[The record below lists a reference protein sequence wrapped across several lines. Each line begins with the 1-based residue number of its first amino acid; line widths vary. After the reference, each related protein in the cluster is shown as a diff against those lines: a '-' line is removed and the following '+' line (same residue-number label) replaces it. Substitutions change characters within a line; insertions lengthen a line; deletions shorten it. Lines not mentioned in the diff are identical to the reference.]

1 MTMYDY
7 LIVGGGLYG
16 SVFAHEMTKNGK
28 KCLVIEKRNHIGGN
42 CYTEKKD
49 NINIHKYGAHI
60 FHTDSRKI
68 WDWVNQF
75 TEFNNYRHTLKVNYK
90 NKIYSFP
97 LNLLTFSQIWG
108 TTTPDET
115 IKKIKSVVVE
125 NQNPKNLEEWILSQV
140 GEEIYEI
147 FIKGYTTKQWNI
159 DPKKLPSS
167 IIKRIPIR
175 LNFNDNYFFDEFQG
189 IPVDGYTKMF
199 DRILEGIEVKTNVDY
214 FKEKDYYNSISK
226 KIVYTGK
233 IDEFFDYE
241 YGELEY
247 RSLKFETE
255 KVNVKDFQGC
265 SVMNY
270 TDIDVP
276 FTRICEHKHFENSKS
291 DVTWITKEYPK
302 DYEYGDIPYY
312 PINDDKNN
320 KIYKKYKDIS
330 KNFPNI
336 IFGGRL
342 SEYRYYDMHQVIGS
356 ALKKVKDILQNE

>member
-75 TEFNNYRHTLKVNYK
+75 TEFNNYQHTLKVNYK

-159 DPKKLPSS
+159 DPKNLPSS

-214 FKEKDYYNSISK
+214 FKEKNYYNSISK

-233 IDEFFDYE
+233 IDEFFGYE

-247 RSLKFETE
+247 RSLKFET
-255 KVNVKDFQGC
+255 
-265 SVMNY
+265 
-270 TDIDVP
+270 
-276 FTRICEHKHFENSKS
+276 
-291 DVTWITKEYPK
+291 
-302 DYEYGDIPYY
+302 
-312 PINDDKNN
+312 
-320 KIYKKYKDIS
+320 KK
-330 KNFPNI
+330 
-336 IFGGRL
+336 L
-342 SEYRYYDMHQVIGS
+342 T
-356 ALKKVKDILQNE
+356 